1 MMIDADYRLITDNL
15 IDLSHVPFLHGGLL
29 GDAKSVVSDVTVNQ
43 SGTTVT
49 QTRWSYNVP
58 VPSMFDMLFRADG
71 KPIDSWLIMHWRP
84 AGNMILDVGVCEP
97 GAAKETGTG
106 YYGVHIL
113 TPETP
118 TTTHYHF
125 VAVRFNPVARS
136 RDEDLALREKISEG
150 RRFAF
155 EVQDKPVLE
164 VQQRRATGIGATRR
178 PVLLSVD
185 AGPVRVQKVLRA
197 IIAADATVSAS
208 PLGRG

>member
-1 MMIDADYRLITDNL
+1 
-15 IDLSHVPFLHGGLL
+15 VPFLHGGLL
-29 GDAKSVVSDVTVNQ
+29 GDEKSVVSDVTVSQ

-49 QTRWSYNVP
+49 QTRWSYDVP

-71 KPIDSWLIMHWRP
+71 KPIDSWLIMQWRP

-136 RDEDLALREKISEG
+136 RDEDLALREKITEG
-150 RRFAF
+150 RRYAF

-164 VQQRRATGIGATRR
+164 AQQRRVAGIGASRR
-178 PVLLSVD
+178 PALLSVD
-185 AGPVRVQKVLRA
+185 AGPVRVQKVLA
-197 IIAADATVSAS
+197 SIIAADATATTGARAA
-208 PLGRG
+208 GRG